1 MKQEMTNERWERLVA
16 NLMSDI
22 EMYEYDVAI
31 REKELEKLNGEIK
44 MLKDMIKKL
53 ERGEDDE

>member
-53 ERGEDDE
+53 ERGDKDE

>member
-44 MLKDMIKKL
+44 MLKEMIKKL
-53 ERGEDDE
+53 ERGENDE